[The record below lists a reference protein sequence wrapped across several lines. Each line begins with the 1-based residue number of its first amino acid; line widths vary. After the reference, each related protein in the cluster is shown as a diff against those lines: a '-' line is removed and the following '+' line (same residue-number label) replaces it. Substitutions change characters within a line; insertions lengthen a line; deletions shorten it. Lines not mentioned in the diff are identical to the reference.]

1 MPALNKRNLKRYE
14 GCRQSRFDE
23 TEGSALQPLPVQ
35 PFEYGV
41 WLPAPS
47 VPGDYHIYVYHHAYS
62 VPYTLA
68 GSKVEVKV
76 SHQKVEIF
84 HQHHR
89 VAIHPRSHRN
99 LLTRTKLLILDDWAM
114 STLSDMGRQ
123 DLLDIIEE
131 RTGEGAMVIT
141 SQLPVTQ
148 WHVYI
153 DEPTTADAIMDRL
166 IHRSPRL
173 ELSGE
178 SMRKK
183 QSLNLAKQE

>member
-1 MPALNKRNLKRYE
+1 LLMTGPTGTGKSWLACALGNEAIRLGHSVLYKRFGLMMEELDIARK
-14 GCRQSRFDE
+14 D
-23 TEGSALQPLPVQ
+23 GSLPK
-35 PFEYGV
+35 
-41 WLPAPS
+41 L
-47 VPGDYHIYVYHHAYS
+47 
-62 VPYTLA
+62 
-68 GSKVEVKV
+68 
-76 SHQKVEIF
+76 
-84 HQHHR
+84 
-89 VAIHPRSHRN
+89 RN
-99 LLTRTKLLILDDWAM
+99 LLTRTRLLILDDWAM
-114 STLSDMGRQ
+114 SPLSDMGRQ

-166 IHRSPRL
+166 IHRSHRL

-183 QSLNLAKQE
+183 QSLNSVKQG